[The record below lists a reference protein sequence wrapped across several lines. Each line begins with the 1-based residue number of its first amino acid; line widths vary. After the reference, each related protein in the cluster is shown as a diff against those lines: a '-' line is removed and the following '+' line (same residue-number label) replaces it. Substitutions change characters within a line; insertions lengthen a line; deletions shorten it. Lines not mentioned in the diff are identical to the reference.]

1 VAILREVLGRPIGI
15 VDVPPDAAKEQMI
28 AAGRD
33 PEFAEGA
40 MRGQRFIAE
49 GGNARLTADV
59 AAVLGRPARTYATWA
74 RDHRGT
80 FA

>member
-1 VAILREVLGRPIGI
+1 
-15 VDVPPDAAKEQMI
+15 MI

-59 AAVLGRPARTYATWA
+59 AAILGRPARTYATWA
-74 RDHRGT
+74 RDHRAA